1 MNLLVMKLR
10 HSLLHLQLR
19 SQFKTKQN
27 LFHCWG
33 MAELPEQ
40 SLLAPEVPGSL
51 LLIVEKTKIKKKR
64 PGKPL
69 FGRC

>member
-1 MNLLVMKLR
+1 
-10 HSLLHLQLR
+10 
-19 SQFKTKQN
+19 
-27 LFHCWG
+27 